1 MKIKKT
7 IYEYNGQEF
16 ADYDELEEYVAN
28 LTGGAYNNA
37 DPYDTPAFYEAM
49 EEVERREVE
58 WHDSGYHE
66 EISNAIKPIL
76 NSIEIEVHTTLDK
89 SNLNKLI
96 KHLQIAVN
104 RIDGKGFY
112 GNQ

>member
-7 IYEYNGQEF
+7 IYEYDGQEF
-16 ADYDELEEYVAN
+16 VDYDELEEYVAN

>member
-1 MKIKKT
+1 MKKT
-7 IYEYNGQEF
+7 IYEYDGQEF
-16 ADYDELEEYVAN
+16 ADYDELEEYIAN
-28 LTGGAYNNA
+28 LTGGEYNNA

-49 EEVERREVE
+49 DEVERREVE
-58 WHDSGYHE
+58 WYKNGYHE

-96 KHLQIAVN
+96 KHLQIAIN
-104 RIDGKGFY
+104 RIDTNGFY
-112 GNQ
+112 GK

>member
-1 MKIKKT
+1 MIKT

-49 EEVERREVE
+49 EEVELREVE

-104 RIDGKGFY
+104 RIDEKGFY